1 MCDDE
6 ETTRKMTDKCVN
18 NCDGYCSSGNLI
30 PEKIIL
36 QYRSLKYKYD
46 DTLITYYFCKRHY
59 EWMLTINN
67 GKPLSYVQG
76 KDEYDALECFCHT
89 DKYEYV
95 SGRSNIFT
103 FLKEKENDDSSNK
116 YNRKVI
122 LINECIEKLKLDE
135 KYEVKGVFYF
145 DGDHFIELVPLSYEL
160 QDFFKQEDFCYF
172 KLNAEENRMHRIQF
186 HTDKQDG
193 SNSDNNDSNDSN
205 DCNDSNDSNDS
216 NNDCDKKHKQYRE
229 TLYSFLEKRNNF
241 EQMYCFVKDT
251 MSELN
256 RFYELN
262 KTTLLNDETKEYT
275 FRHMLMLECALANPD
290 NTINLLTMMK
300 SGQIT
305 NELLWLTYVK
315 HNHYSNHTNSIKL
328 KDNKML
334 ISLIIDRFSKDEL
347 KLFLQYAIEGCRTY
361 ITYRLRDF
369 YNYIHPNL
377 TVVKMIVP
385 KHIHYLDNILC
396 DFQTEDEKD
405 EKKELINTLMKNK
418 MLIFWK
424 ESCNY
429 TMSFYPDRGE
439 ENHYYDKDENIR
451 YYLESLGK

>member
-6 ETTRKMTDKCVN
+6 DTTIKPIVGCVN
-18 NCDGYCSSGNLI
+18 TCDLNCSSGNLI
-30 PEKIIL
+30 PVKMIL
-36 QYRSLKYKYD
+36 QSRSLKYKYD
-46 DTLITYYFCKRHY
+46 DSLITYYFCKRHY

-145 DGDHFIELVPLSYEL
+145 DGDHFIELVSLSYEL

-193 SNSDNNDSNDSN
+193 SNSDNNDSNDCN

-216 NNDCDKKHKQYRE
+216 NNDCDKKHKQYCE

-241 EQMYCFVKDT
+241 EQMYCFVEDT

-275 FRHMLMLECALANPD
+275 FRHMLMLEGALANPD
-290 NTINLLTMMK
+290 NTINLLTMIK

-315 HNHYSNHTNSIKL
+315 HNHYNNHTNDIQL

-334 ISLIIDRFSKDEL
+334 ISLIIDIFSKDEL
-347 KLFLQYAIEGCRTY
+347 KLFLQYAIAGCRTN
-361 ITYRLRDF
+361 ITYRMRDF
-369 YNYIHPNL
+369 YNYI
-377 TVVKMIVP
+377 
-385 KHIHYLDNILC
+385 IHYFNSI
-396 DFQTEDEKD
+396 Q
-405 EKKELINTLMKNK
+405 
-418 MLIFWK
+418 
-424 ESCNY
+424 
-429 TMSFYPDRGE
+429 R
-439 ENHYYDKDENIR
+439 
-451 YYLESLGK
+451 

>member
-6 ETTRKMTDKCVN
+6 DTTIKENYECVN
-18 NCDGYCSSGNLI
+18 NCDGNCSSGDLI
-30 PEKIIL
+30 LVEITL
-36 QYRSLKYKYD
+36 QCRSLKYTYD
-46 DTLITYYFCKRHY
+46 DSLITYYFCKRHY
-59 EWMLTINN
+59 EWMLTRNN
-67 GKPLSYVQG
+67 GKPLSYIQG
-76 KDEYDALECFCHT
+76 KDEYDALEYFSYT
-89 DKYEYV
+89 DKYDYV
-95 SGRSNIFT
+95 SGCSNIFT
-103 FLKEKENDDSSNK
+103 FLKEKEKDGGSNK

-122 LINECIEKLKLDE
+122 LVNESIKNIKIED
-135 KYEVKGVFYF
+135 KYETKGVFYF
-145 DGDHFIELVPLSYEL
+145 DREHFIELVPLSYEL
-160 QDFFKQEDFCYF
+160 QDFFKQEDFYYF
-172 KLNAEENRMHRIQF
+172 KVNVEENRMYRIQF
-186 HTDKQDG
+186 HTNKHNG
-193 SNSDNNDSNDSN
+193 SNDDY
-205 DCNDSNDSNDS
+205 
-216 NNDCDKKHKQYRE
+216 DCDENDKHYFD

-241 EQMYCFVKDT
+241 EDIYSFVEDT
-251 MSELN
+251 MSDLN

-275 FRHMLMLECALANPD
+275 FRHMLMFEDALANPD

-315 HNHYSNHTNSIKL
+315 HNHCNNHTNDIQL

-361 ITYRLRDF
+361 ITYRMRDF

-385 KHIHYLDNILC
+385 KHIHYLENILC

-405 EKKELINTLMKNK
+405 EKDEKKELIYTLMENK
-418 MLIFWK
+418 MLKFW
-424 ESCNY
+424 ENSCNY
-429 TMSFYPDRGE
+429 TMSYYPDKGE
-439 ENHYYDKDENIR
+439 ENHYYDKDEDIR
-451 YYLESLGK
+451 DYLKSLGK

>member
-6 ETTRKMTDKCVN
+6 DTTIKPIDGCVN
-18 NCDGYCSSGNLI
+18 TCDLNCSSGNFI
-30 PEKIIL
+30 PVKMIL
-36 QYRSLKYKYD
+36 QSRSLKYKYD
-46 DTLITYYFCKRHY
+46 DSLITYYFCKRHY

-193 SNSDNNDSNDSN
+193 SNSDNNDSND
-205 DCNDSNDSNDS
+205 CNDSNDSNDS
-216 NNDCDKKHKQYRE
+216 NNDCDKKHKQYCE

-275 FRHMLMLECALANPD
+275 FRHMLMLEGALANPD

-315 HNHYSNHTNSIKL
+315 HNHYNNHTNDIQL

-361 ITYRLRDF
+361 ITYRMRDF

-396 DFQTEDEKD
+396 DFQ
-405 EKKELINTLMKNK
+405 INTSDENDGKEKVRRPFMFNVMLDFWNK
-418 MLIFWK
+418 S
-424 ESCNY
+424 ENY
-429 TMSFYPDRGE
+429 TMSYYPDRGE
-439 ENHYYDKDENIR
+439 ENHYYDKDEDIR
-451 YYLESLGK
+451 DYLESLSK

>member
-6 ETTRKMTDKCVN
+6 ETTNHDRYKCVN
-18 NCDGYCSSGNLI
+18 NCDGYCSSGDLI
-30 PEKIIL
+30 PVEITL
-36 QYRSLKYKYD
+36 QCRSFKYTYD
-46 DTLITYYFCKRHY
+46 DSLITYYFCKRHY
-59 EWMLTINN
+59 EWMLTVNN

-76 KDEYDALECFCHT
+76 KDEYDALEYFSYT
-89 DKYEYV
+89 DKYDFV
-95 SGRSNIFT
+95 SGCSNIFT
-103 FLKEKENDDSSNK
+103 FLEEKEKDDGSNK

-122 LINECIEKLKLDE
+122 LVNESIENIKIED
-135 KYEVKGVFYF
+135 KYETKGVFYF
-145 DGDHFIELVPLSYEL
+145 DREHFIELVPLSYEL
-160 QDFFKQEDFCYF
+160 TDFLKQKDFCYF
-172 KLNAEENRMHRIQF
+172 KINAEENRMYRIQF
-186 HTDKQDG
+186 HTNKHDG
-193 SNSDNNDSNDSN
+193 SNDGSND
-205 DCNDSNDSNDS
+205 DY
-216 NNDCDKKHKQYRE
+216 DCDENDKHYFD

-241 EQMYCFVKDT
+241 GDIYWFIEDT

-262 KTTLLNDETKEYT
+262 KKTLLNVETKEYT
-275 FRHMLMLECALANPD
+275 FRHMLMFENALANPD

-315 HNHYSNHTNSIKL
+315 HNHYNNHTNDIQL

-334 ISLIIDRFSKDEL
+334 ISLIIKRFSKDEL

-361 ITYRLRDF
+361 ITYHIRDF

-385 KHIHYLDNILC
+385 KHIYYLDNILC

-405 EKKELINTLMKNK
+405 ENKKIEYLLLENK
-418 MLIFWK
+418 MLKFWK

-439 ENHYYDKDENIR
+439 ENHYYDKDEDIR
-451 YYLESLGK
+451 EYLESLGK